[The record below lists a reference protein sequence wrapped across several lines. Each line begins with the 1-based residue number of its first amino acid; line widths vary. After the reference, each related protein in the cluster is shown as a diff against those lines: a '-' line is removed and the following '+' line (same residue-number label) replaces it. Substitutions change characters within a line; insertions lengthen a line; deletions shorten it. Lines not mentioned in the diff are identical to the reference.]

1 MRNIDIIR
9 EVTSA
14 AAGKWPYVLAV
25 RLKVAEYLFFAAG
38 HSHGW
43 LIPYCGIEV
52 SYNKAQKIRGQNS
65 KHESIK

>member
-1 MRNIDIIR
+1 RRTNLTR
-9 EVTSA
+9 HPFEVI
-14 AAGKWPYVLAV
+14 